1 MAAEHRL
8 KEAVERWRTELS
20 ARFSLDEIVRLEQ
33 ANGDAIA
40 TIFAEALPVL
50 RARGGEAP
58 DTAEDFAAYDAIVER
73 ERPRDLMKDAAVLKR
88 LNARI
93 DRQLAAGG
101 PEWDVFQNTAREY
114 VFVRAEAL
122 LLRER
127 GWDPVALLI
136 PGAPAIAII
145 ASGAVVAVRDAM
157 GGLHIHPYRRGTLNH
172 LYADMR
178 KAEER
183 VLALMEKMKA
193 PAPKNTKET
202 LTPFAAELWRLARKA
217 RIEGV

>member
-40 TIFAEALPVL
+40 TILADALPIL

-58 DTAEDFAAYDAIVER
+58 DTAEDFAAYNAIVER
-73 ERPRDLMKDAAVLKR
+73 ERPREILKDAAVLKR
-88 LNARI
+88 LHARI
-93 DRQLAAGG
+93 DRQLAEGG

-114 VFVRAEAL
+114 VLARAEAM

-127 GWDPVALLI
+127 GWDAVALLI
-136 PGAPAIAII
+136 TGGPAIAII
-145 ASGAVVAVRDAM
+145 ASGTVVAVRNHM

-193 PAPKNTKET
+193 PAPKNTKEA
-202 LTPFAAELWRLARKA
+202 LAQFATELWRLARKA
-217 RIEGV
+217 KIEVV

>member
-1 MAAEHRL
+1 MAAEHRI
-8 KEAVERWRTELS
+8 KDAVEQWRTQIS

-40 TIFAEALPVL
+40 TILAEALPLL
-50 RARGGEAP
+50 RAQGGEASETP
-58 DTAEDFAAYDAIVER
+58 EDFLAYNAIVER

-93 DRQLAAGG
+93 DRQLAGG
-101 PEWDVFQNTAREY
+101 APEWDVFQNTAREY
-114 VFVRAEAL
+114 VLARSEAI
-122 LLRER
+122 LLRGR
-127 GWDPVALLI
+127 GWDAVALLI
-136 PGAPAIAII
+136 TGAPAIAII
-145 ASGAVVAVRDAM
+145 ASGAVVAVRNHM

-183 VLALMEKMKA
+183 VLALMETTKA

-202 LTPFAAELWRLARKA
+202 LAPFATELWRLARKA
-217 RIEGV
+217 KIEVV

>member
-8 KEAVERWRTELS
+8 KEAVEQWRTELS

-40 TIFAEALPVL
+40 TILAEALPIL

-58 DTAEDFAAYDAIVER
+58 DTAEDFAAYNAIVER
-73 ERPRDLMKDAAVLKR
+73 ERPRELLKDAAVLKR
-88 LNARI
+88 LHARI
-93 DRQLAAGG
+93 DRQLAEGG

-114 VFVRAEAL
+114 VLARAEAM

-127 GWDPVALLI
+127 GWDAVALLI
-136 PGAPAIAII
+136 TGGPGIAII
-145 ASGAVVAVRDAM
+145 ASGAVVAVRNHM

>member
-1 MAAEHRL
+1 MAAEHRI
-8 KEAVERWRTELS
+8 KDAVEQWRTQIS
-20 ARFSLDEIVRLEQ
+20 ARFSLDEIVRIEQ
-33 ANGDAIA
+33 ANGDTIA
-40 TIFAEALPVL
+40 TILAEALPLL

-58 DTAEDFAAYDAIVER
+58 DTPEDFVAYNAIVER

-93 DRQLAAGG
+93 DRQLAQGG

-114 VFVRAEAL
+114 VLARAEAM

-127 GWDPVALLI
+127 GWDAVALLI
-136 PGAPAIAII
+136 TGGPAIAII
-145 ASGAVVAVRDAM
+145 ASGAVVAVRNHM

-178 KAEER
+178 KAEEW
-183 VLALMEKMKA
+183 VLALM
-193 PAPKNTKET
+193 
-202 LTPFAAELWRLARKA
+202 
-217 RIEGV
+217 

>member
-93 DRQLAAGG
+93 DRQLAEGG

-114 VFVRAEAL
+114 VLVRAEAM

>member
-1 MAAEHRL
+1 MAAEHRI
-8 KEAVERWRTELS
+8 KDAVEQWRTQIS
-20 ARFSLDEIVRLEQ
+20 ARFSLDEIVRLEK

-40 TIFAEALPVL
+40 TILAEALPLL

-58 DTAEDFAAYDAIVER
+58 ETPEDFLAYNAIVER

-93 DRQLAAGG
+93 DRQLAEGG

-114 VFVRAEAL
+114 VLARAEAM

-127 GWDPVALLI
+127 GWDAVALLI
-136 PGAPAIAII
+136 TGGPAIAII
-145 ASGAVVAVRDAM
+145 ASGTVVAVRNHM

-183 VLALMEKMKA
+183 VLALLEKTKA

-202 LTPFAAELWRLARKA
+202 LAPFATELWRLARKA
-217 RIEGV
+217 KIEVV

>member
-8 KEAVERWRTELS
+8 KEAVEQWRTELS

-40 TIFAEALPVL
+40 TILAEALPIL

-58 DTAEDFAAYDAIVER
+58 DTAEDFAAYNAIVER
-73 ERPRDLMKDAAVLKR
+73 ERPRELLKDAAVLKR
-88 LNARI
+88 LHARI
-93 DRQLAAGG
+93 DRQLAEGG

-114 VFVRAEAL
+114 VLVRAEAM